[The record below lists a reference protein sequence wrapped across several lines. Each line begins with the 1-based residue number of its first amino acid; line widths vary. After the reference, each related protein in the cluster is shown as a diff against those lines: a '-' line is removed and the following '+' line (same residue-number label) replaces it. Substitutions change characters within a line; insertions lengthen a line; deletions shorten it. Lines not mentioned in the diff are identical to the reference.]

1 MTDLPRSPG
10 PVEEQQQEQA
20 AALEQTRQQLDV
32 LQAPLAASEAERT
45 TQQHR
50 PRGLLAWLFG
60 RE

>member
-1 MTDLPRSPG
+1 
-10 PVEEQQQEQA
+10 VEEQQQEQA
-20 AALEQTRQQLDV
+20 AALEQTRQQRDV

-50 PRGLLAWLFG
+50 PRGLLAWLSG